1 MRRYSKDRTR
11 KLSRTI
17 VEKLKKENACSY
29 LVDESI
35 IRENTEQI
43 IESYFSLEDEVHETV
58 MKKIEQMKKLIP
70 GSAEWEVTYGRLL
83 EVEINKKM
91 L

>member
-1 MRRYSKDRTR
+1 M
-11 KLSRTI
+11 I

>member
-1 MRRYSKDRTR
+1 MKVIQ
-11 KLSRTI
+11 LHN
-17 VEKLKKENACSY
+17 LKFNM
-29 LVDESI
+29 
-35 IRENTEQI
+35 
-43 IESYFSLEDEVHETV
+43 V